1 MTAVMAFGAI
11 IAVFVLFYRNTG
23 HEAFTCFK
31 FNNNWRIEDGTKVDI
46 EEMKFKPTGHIPNYM
61 LKKRLPDMLIDNQ
74 ELMFM
79 SQHVK
84 FTVYLNDT
92 EIYRY
97 NPVVPTVAGK
107 STGLKVHLINLGED
121 SNSKTLTIMID
132 PIYDDDSGRLTN
144 VCIGNSGAYISDSV
158 RRNVGGAIMAFFVI
172 FLSLL
177 VLILSRGLPKDNRQ
191 RNSMIYLSFLGIT
204 GAIWVLFESAVFPLV
219 VREGVMSENLEIF
232 MIVFSALASVA
243 FLYDF
248 YHIKNPTVLRLMV
261 LINFVLVTV
270 MVVST
275 FAGYKDYHEM
285 LKVVQGVAVFEA
297 LVDVEMIIRYSFS
310 EKYKARRKVLLP
322 IALGFCLVVI
332 SMFYAVFKYA
342 VLGNTSPNSAKIMG
356 FALMVLMLFMLIH
369 YNYEI
374 TNNTKKAIKAE
385 AFEKMAYTDELTGID
400 NRAAYY
406 RTEMSLKEE
415 VEAGSLAGIMIINMD
430 LNNLKM
436 VNDLYGHDYGDRYL
450 TSAAEVMRRTFSE
463 VGSIF
468 RTGGDEFIVLVPLK
482 YDSEEDLKSNEQNI
496 TENLKSNEILIGR
509 RDGWETELSIAYG
522 VAYFFGEE
530 DIETARKR
538 ADKEMYKMKSRMK
551 AGR

>member
-1 MTAVMAFGAI
+1 MTAVIAFSAI
-11 IAVFVLFYRNTG
+11 IAVFVLFYENRG

-31 FNNNWRIEDGTKVDI
+31 FNNNWQIEDGTKVDI

-74 ELMFM
+74 ELMFI

-84 FTVYLNDT
+84 FSVYLNET
-92 EIYRY
+92 EIYHY
-97 NPVVPTVAGK
+97 DPVVPTVAGK
-107 STGLKVHLINLGED
+107 STGLKVHMINLGED
-121 SNSKTLTIMID
+121 SYSKTLTIMLD
-132 PIYDDDSGRLTN
+132 PIYDDDSGRISN
-144 VCIGNSGAYISDSV
+144 VCIGNSGEYISNSV
-158 RRNVGGAIMAFFVI
+158 RKNVGGAIMAFFVI

-204 GAIWVLFESAVFPLV
+204 GAIWVLFESSVFPVV
-219 VREGVMSENLEIF
+219 VREGIVSENLEIF
-232 MIVFSALASVA
+232 MIVFSAWASVA

-248 YHIKNPTVLRLMV
+248 YHIKNPTVLRVMI

-275 FAGYKDYHEM
+275 IAGYKDYHEM
-285 LKVVQGVAVFEA
+285 LKVVQGVAIFEA
-297 LVDVEMIIRYSFS
+297 LVDVEMILRYSFS
-310 EKYKARRKVLLP
+310 EKYKARRSVFIP
-322 IALGFCLVVI
+322 IAVGFILVVI
-332 SMFYAVFKYA
+332 SMFYSVFRYA

-356 FALMVLMLFMLIH
+356 FALMILMLFMLIH
-369 YNYEI
+369 YNHEI
-374 TNNTKKAIKAE
+374 NNNTKKAIKAE
-385 AFEKMAYTDELTGID
+385 TFEKMAYTDELTGID

-406 RTEMSLKEE
+406 RAEMSLKEE
-415 VEAGSLAGIMIINMD
+415 VEAGRLAGIMIINMD

-450 TSAAEVMRRTFSE
+450 TSAAEVMRRTFADF
-463 VGSIF
+463 GSIF

-482 YDSEEDLKSNEQNI
+482 YDAEEDLKANEQSI

-522 VAYFFGEE
+522 VAYFFGDE

-538 ADKEMYKMKSRMK
+538 ADKEMYKMKSKMK